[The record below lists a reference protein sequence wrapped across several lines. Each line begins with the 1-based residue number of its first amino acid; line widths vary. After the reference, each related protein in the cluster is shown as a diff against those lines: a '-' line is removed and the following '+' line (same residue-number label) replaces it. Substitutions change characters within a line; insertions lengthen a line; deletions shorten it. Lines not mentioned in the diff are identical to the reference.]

1 MRVPDFA
8 AEPWRSRALELLRHL
23 DVPGGRSHAELAA
36 WRRAQS
42 IKPSDFLQLL
52 AHLDVQGWA
61 RTTGHRAPKTAVG
74 GKSLD
79 NYSRAHLVRWF
90 AVQRDRDRRIARS
103 GDLGFGAY

>member
-23 DVPGGRSHAELAA
+23 DVPGGRSHAELDA

-42 IKPSDFLQLL
+42 IGRPDFLQLL
-52 AHLDVQGWA
+52 AHLDCRGWA
-61 RTTGHRAPKTAVG
+61 RTTGHRAPKTAS
-74 GKSLD
+74 GKSAD
-79 NYSRAHLVRWF
+79 NYSRAAEVRWF
-90 AVQRDRDRRIARS
+90 AVQREGDRRIARS